1 LGSPPYNEVST
12 LTDSY
17 RSILDGV
24 ADLAGERGELGQLYR
39 AMRALLEEAGA

>member
-1 LGSPPYNEVST
+1 M
-12 LTDSY
+12 TDSY

-24 ADLAGERGELGQLYR
+24 ADLAGERGG